1 MPWTT
6 HWKGV
11 LCESGEVTRST
22 PLTMPPPEQARPST
36 IARRPRPTSRMCT
49 TLASAWTMSF
59 GRPVEAPLAVTS
71 QEFAKALGRGSVE
84 SMLPG
89 SKPSWMHWTP
99 RCGGDFASVLF
110 GTPTTSLGSA
120 RRTTASRS
128 SKVSVE
134 LTRFGVAPSL
144 QQAKH
149 DRTNSRPV
157 GREMVTKSFRFTP
170 RKRYARASLLLRK
183 STSWKVALRTPSPGP
198 ASVTHGASPFHS
210 ATACRAR
217 LMVKMEIRSSH
228 AVRGQA
234 RRMAALLCRCLAF
247 GLSRS

>member
-1 MPWTT
+1 MPWTAQ
-6 HWKGV
+6 WNGA
-11 LCESGEVTRST
+11 LCDSGEGTRST
-22 PLTMPPPEQARPST
+22 PLTMPPPEQEKASTMATRPS
-36 IARRPRPTSRMCT
+36 PGSRMCT
-49 TLASAWTMSF
+49 KLASARTMSL
-59 GRPVEAPLAVTS
+59 GRPVEPPLVATS
-71 QEFAKALGRGSVE
+71 QELAKASGRGSWE
-84 SMLPG
+84 SPGPG
-89 SKPSWMHWTP
+89 SKPSRMQRTP
-99 RCGGDFASVLF
+99 PCRGIFGSFLL
-110 GTPTTSLGSA
+110 GTPTTSLGLA
-120 RRTTASRS
+120 RRTIS
-128 SKVSVE
+128 SLSLKVSE
-134 LTRFGVAPSL
+134 WLTLFGVAPSF
-144 QQAKH
+144 QQAKQE
-149 DRTNSRPV
+149 RMNSRPV